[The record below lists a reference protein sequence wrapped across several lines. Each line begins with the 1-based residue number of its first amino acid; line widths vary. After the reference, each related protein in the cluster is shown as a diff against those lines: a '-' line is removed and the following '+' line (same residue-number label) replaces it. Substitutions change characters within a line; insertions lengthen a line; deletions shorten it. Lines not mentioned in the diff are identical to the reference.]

1 MKTIKIGMFGG
12 GGVGKTSITLQ
23 FVKGEFTDGYIPT
36 IEDEFIKTIDFEG
49 ETLSIEIIDTAGQD
63 DFQSMRFRNMSSV
76 EGFIL
81 VYSILDPVSV
91 SSLKEIHGEALLA
104 KGTDS
109 IPCIIAA
116 NKCDL
121 RGPDSV
127 PVADGEN
134 LAKEIGCQIYET
146 SAKENINI
154 QELYEGI
161 LKLLL
166 SKNKEKKT
174 TKKDAEPGCSCQ
186 IQ

>member
-1 MKTIKIGMFGG
+1 MRSIKVGMFGG

-49 ETLSIEIIDTAGQD
+49 EPVSIEIIDTAGQD
-63 DFQSMRFRNMSSV
+63 DFQAMRYRNMGSV

-81 VYSILDPVSV
+81 VYSILDPVSI
-91 SSLKEIHGEALLA
+91 SSLKEIHQEALLA
-104 KGTDS
+104 KSVSS

-121 RGPDSV
+121 RDANSV
-127 PVADGEN
+127 PVEEGEK
-134 LAKEIGCQIYET
+134 LGKELGCQVLET
-146 SAKENINI
+146 SAKENKNI
-154 QELYEGI
+154 QELYDGI
-161 LKLLL
+161 LKILL
-166 SKNKEKKT
+166 SKNKEKGT
-174 TKKDAEPGCSCQ
+174 TQKDAEPKCSCQ